1 MLNIEEWEIMQLKK
15 KFLLKFEIKSL
26 FTFSITAPRS
36 DIKQQYECFG
46 NVVQNLTSILVSL
59 I

>member
-15 KFLLKFEIKSL
+15 KNLLKFEIKSL

-36 DIKQQYECFG
+36 DIKHQCFG
-46 NVVQNLTSILVSL
+46 NVVQDT
-59 I
+59 

>member
-15 KFLLKFEIKSL
+15 NLLKFEIKSL

-36 DIKQQYECFG
+36 DIKQQCFG
-46 NVVQNLTSILVSL
+46 NVVQDT
-59 I
+59 